1 MNFGGGTAPPYLPTA
16 QACLTAGTHTWSSH
30 LFTWPWT
37 WEGPLIALDLLEK
50 VSGRWWV
57 DLVIFLISQSLT
69 CSIIIIYL
77 LYIIIYH
84 LLYYLCL
91 NNILKISKV
100 EDYMAVGTFGTA
112 FASFS
117 TDSHEKHLSRR
128 PLESSVKVGHTSPCA
143 SGEVPQKS
151 QVICFRTNFD
161 NLRSLPKLMVRCW
174 QFLFQAVWSMKRVFS
189 FAGCALM
196 VPCHD

>member
-1 MNFGGGTAPPYLPTA
+1 MFNNYY
-16 QACLTAGTHTWSSH
+16 
-30 LFTWPWT
+30 
-37 WEGPLIALDLLEK
+37 I
-50 VSGRWWV
+50 
-57 DLVIFLISQSLT
+57 
-69 CSIIIIYL
+69 

-161 NLRSLPKLMVRCW
+161 NLRSLPKVMVRC
-174 QFLFQAVWSMKRVFS
+174 
-189 FAGCALM
+189 
-196 VPCHD
+196 